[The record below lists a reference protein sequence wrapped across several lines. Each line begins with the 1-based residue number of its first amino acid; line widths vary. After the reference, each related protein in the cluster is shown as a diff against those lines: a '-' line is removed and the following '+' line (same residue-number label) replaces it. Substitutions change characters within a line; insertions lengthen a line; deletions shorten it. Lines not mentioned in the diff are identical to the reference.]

1 MRKSLTLFMILF
13 VLWGCGKNSE
23 TAEEAYIPVKT
34 AKVKRVNDN
43 VTVSAGGS
51 ITSQDAPVKLSF
63 LASGRVSRIIPAEG
77 DFVRRGDLIAEIDAA
92 DYILALQR
100 AQAQRDMALAASE
113 KAESSVRP
121 EQLEQARIAY
131 ERAKDEHARMK
142 MLYDSGSLAPNDYLK
157 FRAAYESA
165 ENQYEMAKNGGQKED
180 KKQAA
185 AALKQA
191 EAALASALKSLN
203 DTKLYALSDGYVSKR
218 FIAAGET
225 VSSGYPVVETVRLD
239 PVDVS
244 AGVPEKDIRLIS
256 TGQTVKVR
264 LAGIPGQVFE
274 GRVRVVNVS
283 ADPAT
288 RTYLVKT
295 EVHNPDRLLKIG
307 MAADISVSTDERA
320 DMLTVP
326 LNAVVRDAQGA
337 PAVFAVKE
345 NRAYAVRVETGRL
358 YNTDIEIKSGL
369 TGDETIVTAGQ
380 ERLRDGNSVKTAAE

>member
-63 LASGRVSRIIPAEG
+63 LVSGRVSRIIPAEG
-77 DFVRRGDLIAEIDAA
+77 DFVRSGDLIAEIDAA

-131 ERAKDEHARMK
+131 ERAKDEHTRMK

-180 KKQAA
+180 KK
-185 AALKQA
+185 
-191 EAALASALKSLN
+191 
-203 DTKLYALSDGYVSKR
+203 TGR
-218 FIAAGET
+218 
-225 VSSGYPVVETVRLD
+225 SST
-239 PVDVS
+239 
-244 AGVPEKDIRLIS
+244 
-256 TGQTVKVR
+256 
-264 LAGIPGQVFE
+264 
-274 GRVRVVNVS
+274 
-283 ADPAT
+283 
-288 RTYLVKT
+288 
-295 EVHNPDRLLKIG
+295 
-307 MAADISVSTDERA
+307 
-320 DMLTVP
+320 
-326 LNAVVRDAQGA
+326 
-337 PAVFAVKE
+337 
-345 NRAYAVRVETGRL
+345 ETG
-358 YNTDIEIKSGL
+358 
-369 TGDETIVTAGQ
+369 
-380 ERLRDGNSVKTAAE
+380 